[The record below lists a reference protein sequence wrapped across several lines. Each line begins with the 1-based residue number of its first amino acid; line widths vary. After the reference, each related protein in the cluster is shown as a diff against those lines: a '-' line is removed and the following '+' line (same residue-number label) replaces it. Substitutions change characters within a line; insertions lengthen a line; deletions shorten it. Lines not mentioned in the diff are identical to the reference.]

1 VTNDCRVQAARA
13 GFGPLSPDL
22 VAAIVM
28 GHSRALKRFNLL
40 GWSFVVLLTVLVET
54 GVRAFDLH
62 DSVAAP
68 SSAFR
73 ALGEG
78 VSSGALPGEI
88 GTTLESYAQGLALA
102 VAVGVT
108 LGLVVGSSRALLNAS
123 SVVIEFL
130 RPIPAVALIPL
141 ALLAFGFDTPMRRFV
156 IAFAA
161 IWPILINTIYGV
173 RSGDRFLHDVA
184 RTAGLT
190 SAGRLVRVTL
200 PAALPS
206 IATGIRVSA
215 SLALLV
221 CVTAEWVTG
230 TGGLGSYMYEQQNA
244 LRLPEMYAAVILVGA
259 LGYLINLALR
269 SAERRLVF
277 WVGEERVAVR

>member
-1 VTNDCRVQAARA
+1 VSNACGLQAARA

-40 GWSFVVLLTVLVET
+40 GWSFVVLLTVLVEAS
-54 GVRAFDLH
+54 VRSFDLH

-73 ALGEG
+73 ALGENL
-78 VSSGALPGEI
+78 SSGTLPGEI

-108 LGLVVGSSRALLNAS
+108 LGLVVGSSRTLRDAS
-123 SVVIEFL
+123 SFVIEFL

-141 ALLAFGFDTPMRRFV
+141 ALLAFGLDTPMRRFV

-161 IWPILINTIYGV
+161 VWPILINTIYGV

-184 RTAGLT
+184 RTAGLS

-206 IATGIRVSA
+206 IATGFRVSA

-221 CVTAEWVTG
+221 CVTAEWVAG
-230 TGGLGSYMYEQQNA
+230 TGGLGHYMYEQQNA

-277 WVGEERVAVR
+277 WVGEERMAVR